1 MANPFFNRSDVFGNG
16 AAGSA
21 VQERPA
27 KHPGWGAPAPTQS
40 TPTSAPDNT
49 FRYGAPAPAAEP
61 VSAAPSYGDG
71 PSLEQMYAS
80 ASATTADTKR
90 LTYDD
95 VILKTAGMLAILVVA
110 AAASWQLTTQAPML
124 WVGGMV
130 VGLIL
135 GLINSFK
142 KKPSPLLITLYSVA
156 QGVFL
161 GGISYFYQTFYD
173 GVVLQAVLATIATF
187 AAALLLFKSGKVRVT
202 PKFTRWL
209 LIAITGYAAF
219 SFVNL
224 ILVWTGVL
232 GGWGM
237 RGGGIGVLV
246 GLFAVGLAAA
256 SLIVDFDS
264 IKRGVERGAPARF
277 AWAAAFGLLVT
288 LIWLYLEFLRLL
300 AILTRR

>member
-1 MANPFFNRSDVFGNG
+1 MSNPFFNRSDVFGDG
-16 AAGSA
+16 GQGTA
-21 VQERPA
+21 VKERPA

-40 TPTSAPDNT
+40 TSTTTPQPS
-49 FRYGAPAPAAEP
+49 FKYGAAAPIGAEP
-61 VSAAPSYGDG
+61 VNTTSYGEA
-71 PSLEQMYAS
+71 PSLEQTS
-80 ASATTADTKR
+80 AAHAATTADTKR

-95 VILKTAGMLAILVVA
+95 VIMRTGGLLAILVVVA
-110 AAASWQLTTQAPML
+110 AFTWHFTAQMPML
-124 WVGGMV
+124 WVGGML
-130 VGLIL
+130 VGLVL
-135 GLINSFK
+135 GLVNSFK
-142 KKPSPLLITLYSVA
+142 KNPSPLLITLYTVA

-161 GGISYFYQTFYD
+161 GGISRSFEAFYD

-209 LIAITGYAAF
+209 VVAIAGYAAF

-237 RGGGIGVLV
+237 RGGGMGILIGLV
-246 GLFAVGLAAA
+246 AVGLAAA

-264 IKRGVERGAPARF
+264 IKRGVERGAPAKF
-277 AWAAAFGLLVT
+277 AWSAAFGLLVT

-300 AILTRR
+300 AILRD